1 VNTAISVFIISICDM
16 TTVDSVWRTFHA
28 LLRSTGLCRAPYV
41 QRGGPVPKIVLIAD
55 DNPLMRKTLCHLFE
69 QEEQYELCAEACDGA
84 QAVQLAQEHNPDLII
99 LDLSMPVVDGLQ
111 AARKLRK
118 LKPGV
123 PLILF
128 TQYSDSYVL
137 AMPDLPFDAVVCKS
151 DGATLMDKVRAL
163 APV

>member
-1 VNTAISVFIISICDM
+1 M
-16 TTVDSVWRTFHA
+16 
-28 LLRSTGLCRAPYV
+28 
-41 QRGGPVPKIVLIAD
+41 PKIVLIAD